1 MNRKRQFVPII
12 VLIIAL
18 LGSCSARQRY
28 NDEKDFT
35 VRFMHNTTVT
45 IIGYTGTSKDVRIPP
60 KIGGLPV
67 TVIGENAFSNDPYV
81 RKGNRNQITNV
92 TIPNSVIEIGHG
104 AFADNNLTS
113 INIPDSITSISDAL
127 FVTNKLTSITIPEN
141 IVSIGAE
148 AFMDN
153 KLTEVIIPK
162 NVTSIG
168 YVAFM
173 HNNLTRITIGE
184 NVELDNRA
192 FTGFYYFY
200 NYAVDKRGGT
210 YIFNNYHWS
219 PEDKTVPILIF
230 TSDMAENHIT
240 GKFSDIAFLTDMP
253 DLEEVSLRDNN
264 LLTDI
269 SPLAGLTKLRSLDI
283 TKCPN
288 IESLEPLSSL
298 TDIKDIS
305 PLLNSNSI
313 K

>member
-1 MNRKRQFVPII
+1 MCNE
-12 VLIIAL
+12 L
-18 LGSCSARQRY
+18 
-28 NDEKDFT
+28 T
-35 VRFMHNTTVT
+35 H
-45 IIGYTGTSKDVRIPP
+45 
-60 KIGGLPV
+60 
-67 TVIGENAFSNDPYV
+67 
-81 RKGNRNQITNV
+81 V

-113 INIPDSITSISDAL
+113 INIPDSITSISDTL
-127 FVTNKLTSITIPEN
+127 FATNKLASITIPEN
-141 IVSIGAE
+141 IVSIE
-148 AFMDN
+148 NSAFADN
-153 KLTEVIIPK
+153 KLTEVTIPK

-168 YVAFM
+168 KAAFVN
-173 HNNLTRITIGE
+173 NNLTRITIGE
-184 NVELDNRA
+184 NVELDYRA
-192 FTGFYYFY
+192 FTGFNYFY

-240 GKFSDIAFLTDMP
+240 RKFSDIAFLTDMP

-269 SPLAGLTKLRSLDI
+269 SPLSGLTKLKTLFIFS
-283 TKCPN
+283 CPN

-313 K
+313 KYIRVWVYDVEAGISDNLRSRFKQKNVYLDTYQGDH